1 MDVVSSK
8 VATSVG
14 AGKAKRAAAANQVR
28 CSVSFSKI
36 SVTLELTPTISIAEL
51 QKRGLNATG
60 KATAQQIKAAVSKE
74 GKKKV
79 GRGAAKAAVNKR
91 AGAAKRGG
99 GGAGGAGL
107 KISFRPAELGK
118 TTEKNT
124 ALQIKAVLAKTSGGR
139 GGGGGGA
146 RGGRGG
152 GRGGRR

>member
-1 MDVVSSK
+1 M
-8 VATSVG
+8 
-14 AGKAKRAAAANQVR
+14 
-28 CSVSFSKI
+28 
-36 SVTLELTPTISIAEL
+36 
-51 QKRGLNATG
+51 
-60 KATAQQIKAAVSKE
+60 
-74 GKKKV
+74 

>member
-1 MDVVSSK
+1 MTC
-8 VATSVG
+8 AT
-14 AGKAKRAAAANQVR
+14 
-28 CSVSFSKI
+28 F
-36 SVTLELTPTISIAEL
+36 IAEL

-91 AGAAKRGG
+91 AGAAKRG

>member
-36 SVTLELTPTISIAEL
+36 SVTLLLTPTTSIAEL

-91 AGAAKRGG
+91 AGAAKRGA
-99 GGAGGAGL
+99 GAGGAGL